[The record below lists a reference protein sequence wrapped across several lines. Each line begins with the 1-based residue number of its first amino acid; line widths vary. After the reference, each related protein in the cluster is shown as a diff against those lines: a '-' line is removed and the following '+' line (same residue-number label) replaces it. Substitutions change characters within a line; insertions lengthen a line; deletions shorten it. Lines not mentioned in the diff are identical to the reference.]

1 MTQPALV
8 VVLCGV
14 VVLVCAT
21 GVQAAEESKRSETE
35 LRGVYMELH
44 SNHRFGTFPL
54 VADKDWPRLFHELK
68 GLGVNAVF
76 PQVVSPSGAVYPSQ
90 VVATRPE
97 GYRQGFPDLLQV
109 ILEAAHAEGLE
120 VHPWTI
126 EWYQAPRGTSADRL
140 VRDVEGKTTNTL
152 CPSVSA
158 NRELMREMILE
169 LVTRYRIDG
178 VQYDYMR
185 LPGAQYCY
193 CATCRAGFEKRLG
206 RQVVRWPDDV
216 AKDGELEAQYVDFL
230 CDAVSG
236 FVEEMHPLIKQAK
249 PRMVISAA
257 VWCNMDT
264 ARNVGVRQ
272 DWGKWV
278 EHGWID
284 FVAPMN
290 YANQWILDHF
300 EELASAEARN
310 VAGRVPLVYGIG
322 AYQDTPEGQ
331 VNAVRVG
338 RRLGGSGFIVYTL
351 TEDTFARHLPA
362 LSREVWAQPA
372 TVPSLGRR

>member
-1 MTQPALV
+1 MSEPSLV

-14 VVLVCAT
+14 AVLVLVCA
-21 GVQAAEESKRSETE
+21 AEAPGAEE

-44 SNHRFGTFPL
+44 SNQRFGTFPL
-54 VADKDWPRLFHELK
+54 VPDKDWQRLFRELK
-68 GLGVNAVF
+68 SLGVNAVF
-76 PQVVSPSGAVYPSQ
+76 PQVVSSSGAVYPSR
-90 VVATRPE
+90 VVATRSE
-97 GYRQGFPDLLQV
+97 GSRQGFPDLLQV
-109 ILEAAHAEGLE
+109 ILEAAHSQGLE

-126 EWYQAPRGTSADRL
+126 EWYQAPKGTSADRL
-140 VRDVEGKTTNTL
+140 VQDAEGKTTNSL
-152 CPSVSA
+152 CPSVKA

-169 LVTRYRIDG
+169 LITRYDIDG

-185 LPGAQYCY
+185 LPGADYCY
-193 CATCRAGFEKRLG
+193 CPTCRAGFERQLG
-206 RQVVRWPDDV
+206 HPVKAWPDDV
-216 AKDGELEAQYVDFL
+216 AKGGKLEGPYVDFL
-230 CDAVSG
+230 CDTVSS
-236 FVEEMHPLIKQAK
+236 FVEEMRPLIKQAK
-249 PRMVISAA
+249 PQMVISAA
-257 VWCNMDT
+257 VWCNMET

-278 EHGWID
+278 ENGWID

-300 EELASAEARN
+300 EELAAAEARN
-310 VAGRVPLVYGIG
+310 VAGRIPLVYGIG

-331 VNAVRVG
+331 VNSVRVG

-351 TEDTFARHLPA
+351 TEDTLTRHLRA

-372 TVPSLGRR
+372 TIPPFGRR